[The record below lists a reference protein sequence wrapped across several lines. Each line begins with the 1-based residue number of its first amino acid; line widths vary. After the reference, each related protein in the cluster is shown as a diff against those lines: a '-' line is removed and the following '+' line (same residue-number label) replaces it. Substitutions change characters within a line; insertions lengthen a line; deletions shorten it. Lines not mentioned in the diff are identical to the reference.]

1 MGGNCGM
8 EKSDAE
14 TCNRNRGENG
24 LIHENEKKLSRLRM
38 ETAIPARNGEDLS
51 G

>member
-1 MGGNCGM
+1 MGGNRGM

-14 TCNRNRGENG
+14 TCDRNRGENG
-24 LIHENEKKLSRLRM
+24 LVHEREKRLSRLRM
-38 ETAIPARNGEDLS
+38 ETARPARNGEDLS